1 MKENLHMNNK
11 KLGLISFCLVLLVLT
26 IILSACATTTSTP
39 TSSSSSTAAPLD
51 GKALMQQRCSVCHST
66 TRITQMNGTAAQW
79 TSVVDRMINKGAQI
93 NASERQTLIEYLSQT
108 YP

>member
-1 MKENLHMNNK
+1 MNNK
-11 KLGLISFCLVLLVLT
+11 KLGLISFSLVLLVLT
-26 IILSACATTTSTP
+26 FILSACTTTTST
-39 TSSSSSTAAPLD
+39 SSNSSTAAPLD